1 MSETIF
7 ARMQKTK
14 VGLKPTLFCSVFLV
28 SSADAHI
35 SISMST
41 TGQMHGQRS
50 EPRQRALERQLAHS
64 RETCFGN
71 TGTSAPALELERVSR
86 P

>member
-1 MSETIF
+1 MSETIV
-7 ARMQKTK
+7 ARMQKTTIC
-14 VGLKPTLFCSVFLV
+14 LKPTLCCSVFLL

-35 SISMST
+35 SISMRARPVKCMDSPENC
-41 TGQMHGQRS
+41 S

-71 TGTSAPALELERVSR
+71 TGTSAPALEL
-86 P
+86 